1 MTVRPARV
9 GRPRGSNKEAKL
21 TQILLAARRQFAEK
35 GYAQTTFKDIGRAV
49 GMTHAALYS
58 YFSSKLDLYAATLVD
73 AQSVLLPEYLR
84 ALEECTTLRERFRRI
99 LMASAAAADR
109 DETVTGFLAAVP
121 IEMRRH
127 PELLAE
133 LLKQNNGLY
142 QALAGMF
149 EEAKRTGELNPELS
163 TENLIAAFFG
173 GALGVSL
180 FHYGMHASTRLTD
193 AMAIFAVLVD
203 QGFDIAGIGPAPATA
218 RPGAAA
224 GKPKPARARRKPA
237 ESGSDPG

>member
-1 MTVRPARV
+1 MTLRPARV

-35 GYAQTTFKDIGRAV
+35 GYAQTTFKDVGRAV

-58 YFSSKLDLYAATLVD
+58 YFSSKLELYVATLVD

-84 ALEECTTLRERFRRI
+84 ALEECPTLRERFRRI

-109 DETVTGFLAAVP
+109 DATVTGFLAAVP

-133 LLKQNNGLY
+133 LLRQNNGLY
-142 QALAGMF
+142 QALNGMF
-149 EEAKRTGELNPELS
+149 EEAKRTGELNPALS

-193 AMAIFAVLVD
+193 AMAIFATLVD
-203 QGFDIAGIGPAPATA
+203 QGFDIAGIGPAFAEVRSGTV
-218 RPGAAA
+218 A
-224 GKPKPARARRKPA
+224 GKPKRAGSRSKPA
-237 ESGSDPG
+237 EVESG